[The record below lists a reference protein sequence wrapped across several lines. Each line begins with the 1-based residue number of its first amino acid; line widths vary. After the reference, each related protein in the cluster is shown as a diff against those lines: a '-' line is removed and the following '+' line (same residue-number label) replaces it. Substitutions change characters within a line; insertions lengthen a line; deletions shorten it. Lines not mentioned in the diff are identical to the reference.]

1 MAMDET
7 VEAGSIADLSVA
19 ELLQGLLGSG
29 SRRVV
34 DVGPG
39 SIRVVQAQ
47 CGGDKLIVT
56 TFDYSQERGS
66 IGLME
71 AEQLVAA
78 IRLARQGG
86 GALVFLMNTS
96 GIRVTDST
104 AGIASLR
111 RVLREAEDARLQGIR
126 MLAMIVRHAF
136 GGASI
141 LAALCE
147 KRVIHDGCLYAMS
160 GPKLIEQVAGA
171 DRFDA
176 GDRRGV
182 RDLLGGAARA
192 SQSDD
197 FVYVDGTL
205 SAYRRALIDW
215 LRRPAPAPIS
225 LSELRAS
232 GAALEARL
240 GRKIPEAEAIA
251 RTDGLLQE
259 GENEVLDAIHP
270 SGSCLLRVSNVIVA
284 KARSAR
290 SVRVLALIAREGCG
304 FGDALALSRELL
316 GSGTRDEPYKRSVLI
331 VDSESHAATPV
342 DEGLVLSEALAHL
355 ALVVRWLHHA
365 GQRVDVVVTG
375 LGGGGIQGAL
385 GSAAS
390 SVAMG
395 FAGRLRVLPEVAM
408 RALQKAEDVEAGSIS
423 MAIAVGAVDFE
434 FHPVRRQGAAD
445 VV

>member
-19 ELLQGLLGSG
+19 ELLHGLLESG

-39 SIRVVQAQ
+39 SIHVVQAR
-47 CGGDKLIVT
+47 CGDDKFVVAA
-56 TFDYSQERGS
+56 FDYSHERGS

-71 AEQLVAA
+71 AKQLVAA

-86 GALVFLMNTS
+86 ILVFLMNTS

-111 RVLREAEDARLQGIR
+111 KVLREAEDARLQGTR

-160 GPKLIEQVAGA
+160 GPKLIERVAGA
-171 DRFDA
+171 DQFDA
-176 GDRRGV
+176 GDRRAV
-182 RDLLGGAARA
+182 RNLLGGAARA
-192 SQSDD
+192 SQSDN
-197 FVYVDGTL
+197 FVCVDGTL
-205 SAYRRALIDW
+205 SGYRKALIDW

-251 RTDGLLQE
+251 RADGLLAD

-270 SGSCLLRVSNVIVA
+270 SGSSLLQVSNVIVA
-284 KARSAR
+284 KARCSA
-290 SVRVLALIAREGCG
+290 SSARVLALIAREGCG

-316 GSGTRDEPYKRSVLI
+316 GPGSRDERYTRSVLI
-331 VDSESHAATPV
+331 VDSESHAATPA

-355 ALVVRWLHHA
+355 ALVVRWLHHT
-365 GQRVDVVVTG
+365 GRRVDVVVTG

-395 FAGRLRVLPEVAM
+395 SAGRLRVLPEVAM
-408 RALQKAEDVEAGSIS
+408 RALEKAEDVDAGSIS

-434 FHPVRRQGAAD
+434 FHPVRRQGATD